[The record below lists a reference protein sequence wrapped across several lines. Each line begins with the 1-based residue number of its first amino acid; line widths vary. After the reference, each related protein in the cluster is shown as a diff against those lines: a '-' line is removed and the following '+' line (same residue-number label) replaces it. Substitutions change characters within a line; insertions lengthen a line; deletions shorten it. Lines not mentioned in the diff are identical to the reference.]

1 MVVVI
6 IKATTGYII
15 VIRSDIMEKLRHSDN
30 TIIQIILSLIEKNDR
45 FNLPD
50 RSAMITYY
58 LLLSIGPF
66 LVLTFSLLSYFLAGN
81 MDSVIGILEH
91 IYEDARMIAEPI
103 LKYLDSTND
112 STFAI
117 VGGLATLFSSS
128 KASQRLI
135 ESFHLIFGVE
145 EREGIVAKGLFIG
158 YSMLFTFALLISLVI
173 FFVFFIS
180 GDPIV
185 ALVDFLFG
193 FKLDTLFLWNFVKN
207 FAPVIYLLV
216 FLTII
221 YKLLPNFRKRH
232 KISIKESFLGAVFVT
247 VGWIIGSGLF
257 SFYIRNLNQN
267 NAMYGVLGSIM
278 VLMLWFYL
286 LIYMLLL
293 GGILITSHTEVKER
307 IKWEDI

>member
-1 MVVVI
+1 MVIVI

-91 IYEDARMIAEPI
+91 IYEDARLIAEPI

-185 ALVDFLFG
+185 TLVDFLFG

-207 FAPVIYLLV
+207 FAPVIYLLI

-257 SFYIRNLNQN
+257 SFYIKNLNQN

>member
-185 ALVDFLFG
+185 TLVDFLFG

>member
-1 MVVVI
+1 MVIVI

-185 ALVDFLFG
+185 TLVDFLFG

-207 FAPVIYLLV
+207 FAPVIYLLI

-257 SFYIRNLNQN
+257 SFYIKNLNQN

>member
-1 MVVVI
+1 
-6 IKATTGYII
+6 
-15 VIRSDIMEKLRHSDN
+15 MEKIKNSDN
-30 TIIQIILSLIEKNDR
+30 KIIQILLNLIEKNDK

-81 MDSVIGILEH
+81 MDSVIGILEKV
-91 IYEDARMIAEPI
+91 YEDARIIAEPI

-135 ESFHLIFGVE
+135 ETFHLIFGVE
-145 EREGIVAKGLFIG
+145 EREGIVAKGIFIG
-158 YSMLFTFALLISLVI
+158 YSMLFTLALLISLVI

-185 ALVDFLFG
+185 MFVDFLFG
-193 FKLDTLFLWNFVKN
+193 FKLDSLFLWNFVKN
-207 FAPVIYLLV
+207 FAPVIYLLI

-221 YKLLPNFRKRH
+221 YKLLPNFRKRK
-232 KISIKESFLGAVFVT
+232 KIKIKEAFLGAVFVT
-247 VGWIIGSGLF
+247 LGWIIGSSLF
-257 SFYIRNLNQN
+257 SFYIKNLNQN
-267 NAMYGVLGSIM
+267 NAMYGALGSIM

-286 LIYMLLL
+286 LVFTLLL
-293 GGILITSHTEVKER
+293 GGALITSYIEVRER
-307 IKWEDI
+307 IKWEDV

>member
-1 MVVVI
+1 
-6 IKATTGYII
+6 
-15 VIRSDIMEKLRHSDN
+15 MEKLRHSDN